1 MTAIFDVIVVG
12 AGAVGAACA
21 RELAV
26 GGRRVLVLDRG
37 TPDGEAW
44 RAAAGML
51 APQIEAIPS
60 DPLFDLGL
68 AGRERYTMLAP
79 VLLSST
85 GIDISTNPPPPTCAC
100 PCRGSASRATIATGS
115 MPMK

>member
-1 MTAIFDVIVVG
+1 MHAIFDVIIVG
-12 AGAVGAACA
+12 GGAVGAACA
-21 RELAV
+21 RELALA
-26 GGRRVLVLDRG
+26 GHKVLIIDRG

-51 APQIEAIPS
+51 APQIEAQPE

-79 VLLSST
+79 QLLEST
-85 GIDISTNPPPPTCAC
+85 GVDIGLWQA
-100 PCRGSASRATIATGS
+100 GIAHLAMDEASAAA
-115 MPMK
+115 